1 MKLGQLKD
9 KTKRRKTIISTVG
22 KQGIYAVAF
31 VCLAVAGVV
40 LAVAM
45 SSAPQD
51 AEIPMPTLSAL
62 PTIMP
67 TNQPDQGVSG
77 NPNGVVPETMI
88 MPVSGEITKEHATD
102 KLLYDQTM
110 KQWCTHAGIDISCAE
125 DAPIKAVLGG
135 TVEVCKSDVMEGN
148 VVIINHGNGLKTVYS
163 GLKTVDDGIKAGDV
177 VSVGT
182 EIGTAGV
189 AVKEVAD
196 GVHLHFEVWKDGSA
210 VDPMEYLDDYIK

>member
-31 VCLAVAGVV
+31 VCLAVAGIV

-51 AEIPMPTLSAL
+51 AELPQITPSVIPTVGPTAV
-62 PTIMP
+62 
-67 TNQPDQGVSG
+67 PDKDVSG
-77 NPNGVVPETMI
+77 NTNVVVPETML
-88 MPVSGEITKEHATD
+88 MPVSGEITKQHATD
-102 KLLYDQTM
+102 RLVYDATL
-110 KQWCTHAGIDISCAE
+110 KQWCTHAGIDISCNE
-125 DAPIKAVLGG
+125 GAPVKAVLSG

-163 GLKTVDDGIKAGDV
+163 GLKEVDDSIKAGDTV
-177 VSVGT
+177 AAGA

-189 AVKEVAD
+189 AIKEVAD
-196 GVHLHFEVWKDGSA
+196 GVHLHFEVWKNNSA
-210 VDPMEYLDDYIK
+210 VDPMEYLDEFIK